1 MESQS
6 THQQSWHLPVAWVG
20 GDLFN
25 VRRERDSH
33 LCPWGVP
40 RCGDSPRGP
49 PDPCRRKTTEG
60 ASEQPGNRRI
70 EMRRPRGSWR
80 FGTIGCSGAIICSLG
95 SEPCA
100 NMGRLGAISESSGS
114 GTCGI
119 GLYLC
124 DGGYGARSTQKGSTN
139 GRAGCGEFQRLGRCV
154 PTSGKRNAVVKPH
167 RVGNGRQATGRPGA
181 TLGPP
186 AKANVLQA
194 VKGSEAIGALDSHIS
209 SNLSPLR
216 GGVFGGNM
224 ALSDM
229 GKGGGQCLATPPRR
243 GRKGSPNTGRTL
255 R

>member
-1 MESQS
+1 MVIYVIGEVSQRRACMWAVIASTQANRSKSSATRAGHLESQS

-114 GTCGI
+114 GTCATAGM
-119 GLYLC
+119 GQ
-124 DGGYGARSTQKGSTN
+124 GAPRKVPRT
-139 GRAGCGEFQRLGRCV
+139 RAWGDVNCGEWADQ
-154 PTSGKRNAVVKPH
+154 
-167 RVGNGRQATGRPGA
+167 
-181 TLGPP
+181 
-186 AKANVLQA
+186 
-194 VKGSEAIGALDSHIS
+194 
-209 SNLSPLR
+209 
-216 GGVFGGNM
+216 
-224 ALSDM
+224 
-229 GKGGGQCLATPPRR
+229 
-243 GRKGSPNTGRTL
+243 
-255 R
+255 